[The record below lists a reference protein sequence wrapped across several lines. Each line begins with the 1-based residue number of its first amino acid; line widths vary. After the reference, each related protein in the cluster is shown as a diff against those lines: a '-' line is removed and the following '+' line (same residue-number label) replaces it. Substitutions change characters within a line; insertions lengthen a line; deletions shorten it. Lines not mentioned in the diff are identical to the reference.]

1 MVLGTFPEG
10 RPLAIIGLEPDVVG
24 GGGGGSGSMVCACVC
39 VYMCVVCVCVCVC
52 ARSFR
57 GRGTEPTYSGKGQWC
72 QSGCPI

>member
-24 GGGGGSGSMVCACVC
+24 GGGGSSGSMVCVCVCVC
-39 VYMCVVCVCVCVC
+39 VYMCVVCVC

-57 GRGTEPTYSGKGQWC
+57 GRGTEPTYSGKGQRC